1 MNIEKLHS
9 IFLATSGITTDSRNI
24 IPGSIFFALKGANFD
39 GNKYAETA
47 IDNGCSYA
55 IIDDP
60 SITKDAR
67 HILVEDVLQTLQSLA
82 KYHRE
87 QVDIPIIAITGS
99 NGKTTTKELLSTI
112 MGLKL
117 KVISTKGNLNNHIG
131 VPLTLLRIKPE
142 TQFGI
147 VEIGANHSGE
157 INELCNI
164 IKPTHGLI
172 TNIGRAHIGE
182 FGSFENVVKAKAE
195 LYEWLRSNHGNIFIN
210 TGNKLLNSLIKP
222 SDNTI
227 PYNPSGIE
235 HNGSFKVVS
244 SVPFMEVNW
253 KINND
258 ELSLKTQLFGS
269 YNLENLVASIAVGI
283 HFGLEPGKIKSAVE
297 SYIPHNNRSQ
307 VFNSQNNTL
316 ILDAYNA
323 NPTSME
329 AAINEFLKLKEKNK
343 LLILGDMLELGRD
356 TYFEHRRIAEL
367 IKDQPNVK
375 PILVGKNFTEA
386 TKGMDIQTFPDI
398 NELIAYFEAHPPL
411 KSTLLLKGS
420 RLIGLEKLISHL

>member
-9 IFLATSGITTDSRNI
+9 IFLATSGITTDSRNVI
-24 IPGSIFFALKGANFD
+24 QGSVFFALKGENFD
-39 GNKYAETA
+39 GNKYAKTA

-60 SITKDAR
+60 SLEKDAR
-67 HILVEDVLQTLQSLA
+67 NILVENVLQTLQSLA

-87 QVDIPIIAITGS
+87 QIDIPIIAITGS

-112 MGLKL
+112 MGLKW

-147 VEIGANHSGE
+147 VEVGANHPGE
-157 INELCNI
+157 IKDLCSI

-182 FGSFENVVKAKAE
+182 FGSFEKVVNAKSE
-195 LYEWLRSNHGNIFIN
+195 LYEWLRSNQGSIFIN
-210 TGNKLLNSLIKP
+210 ASNRLLNSLIKP
-222 SDNTI
+222 SDKTI
-227 PYNPSGIE
+227 PYDPNGTGYC
-235 HNGSFKVVS
+235 GSFNLIN
-244 SVPFMEVNW
+244 SVPFMQVNW
-253 KINND
+253 KINNE
-258 ELSLKTQLFGS
+258 ELDLKTRLFGS
-269 YNLENLVASIAVGI
+269 YNLENLVAGIAVGI
-283 HFGLEPGKIKSAVE
+283 HFGLEPKKIKSAVE

-329 AAINEFLKLKEKNK
+329 AAINEFLKLEENNK
-343 LLILGDMLELGRD
+343 ILILGDMLELGGD

-375 PILVGKNFTEA
+375 TILVGKNFTEA
-386 TKGMDIQTFPDI
+386 TKGMGIQTFPEI
-398 NELIAYFEAHPPL
+398 NELIAYFEADPPY
-411 KSTLLLKGS
+411 KNTLLLKGS
-420 RLIGLEKLISHL
+420 RLIGLERLISHL

>member
-1 MNIEKLHS
+1 MNIKKLHS

-24 IPGSIFFALKGANFD
+24 IDGSVFFALKGDNFD

-47 IDNGCSYA
+47 LNNGCSYA

-60 SITKDAR
+60 DLKKDAR

-131 VPLTLLRIKPE
+131 VPLTLLKIKPE

-147 VEIGANHSGE
+147 VEVGANHPGE
-157 INELCNI
+157 IANLCKI

-195 LYEWLRSNHGNIFIN
+195 LYEWLRSNNGSIFIN
-210 TGNKLLNSLIKP
+210 TGNRLLNSLIQP

-227 PYNPSGIE
+227 PYNPNGVE
-235 HNGSFKVVS
+235 HNGSFKIIK
-244 SVPFMEVNW
+244 SVPFMEVGW
-253 KINND
+253 KINNEEFD
-258 ELSLKTQLFGS
+258 LKTNLFGS
-269 YNLENLVASIAVGI
+269 YNLENLIASIAVGI
-283 HFGLEPGKIKSAVE
+283 HFDLAPNKIKSAVE

-307 VFNSQNNTL
+307 VFNSRNNTL

-329 AAINEFLKLKEKNK
+329 AAINEFLKLEGGSKI
-343 LLILGDMLELGRD
+343 LILGDMLELGGD

-367 IKDQPNVK
+367 IKNQPNVK
-375 PILVGKNFTEA
+375 LILVGENFTKA
-386 TKGMDIQTFPDI
+386 TEGMDIQTFPEI
-398 NELIAYFEAHPPL
+398 NELIAYFKEYPPV
-411 KSTLLLKGS
+411 KNTLLLKGS
-420 RLIGLEKLISHL
+420 RLIGLEKLITHL